1 MAELNIHHYYGYN
14 QSILVESIGKLN
26 HLLKDVLK

>member
-1 MAELNIHHYYGYN
+1 MAELNIYHYYGYN

-26 HLLKDVLK
+26 HLLKDVL